1 MNKYGAQAMAHWKTH
16 APQRFQN
23 LDDPTRFFTDLGQEA
38 QGQISELARQIE
50 TTPASVLAQTASS
63 EQTYLQDVA
72 RRMTALRI
80 AEEVVMQQLAWVSD
94 PSLPLDEARQEWNQT
109 TPNDENLI
117 MWAERMQDAPET
129 ATVSVA
135 TFHGY
140 CLAQLRRDTPELRV
154 AGPEERAGLLDEL
167 FPDRSGRGAQ
177 PSAYP
182 HDARMTL
189 LRCFVLLR
197 SR

>member
-50 TTPASVLAQTASS
+50 TTPASVLAKTASS

-94 PSLPLDEARQEWNQT
+94 PSLPLDEAREEWEQT
-109 TPNDENLI
+109 RPSDENLVT
-117 MWAERMQDAPET
+117 WAERMQDAPDLMPSTVDLEQKAKDWAVPT
-129 ATVSVA
+129 WFLEGLVEEEIPRQYLEEHQSLLAEAATIR
-135 TFHGY
+135 F
-140 CLAQLRRDTPELRV
+140 LREVR
-154 AGPEERAGLLDEL
+154 
-167 FPDRSGRGAQ
+167 
-177 PSAYP
+177 
-182 HDARMTL
+182 
-189 LRCFVLLR
+189 
-197 SR
+197 

>member
-1 MNKYGAQAMAHWKTH
+1 MNKYGAQAMRHWKTH

-50 TTPASVLAQTASS
+50 TTPASVLAKTASS

-117 MWAERMQDAPET
+117 VWAERMQDAPDLMPS
-129 ATVSVA
+129 TVDLEQKAKDWAVPLWFLEGLVEAEIPRQYLEEHQSL
-135 TFHGY
+135 
-140 CLAQLRRDTPELRV
+140 LAEAASMRFLREVR
-154 AGPEERAGLLDEL
+154 
-167 FPDRSGRGAQ
+167 
-177 PSAYP
+177 
-182 HDARMTL
+182 
-189 LRCFVLLR
+189 
-197 SR
+197 

>member
-50 TTPASVLAQTASS
+50 TTPASVLAKTASS

-117 MWAERMQDAPET
+117 MWAERMQDAPDLMPSTVDLEQKAKDWAVPT
-129 ATVSVA
+129 WFLEGLVEAEIPRRYLEEHQSLLAEAATIR
-135 TFHGY
+135 F
-140 CLAQLRRDTPELRV
+140 LREV
-154 AGPEERAGLLDEL
+154 
-167 FPDRSGRGAQ
+167 
-177 PSAYP
+177 
-182 HDARMTL
+182 H
-189 LRCFVLLR
+189 
-197 SR
+197 